1 VGQQQQIIKIPNIL
15 GGITFM
21 KADKF
26 IVTGLSSD
34 RIPDIKASINSRDGI
49 NAVRIDMQANTVTVD
64 YDEGR
69 YTEGDIKGF
78 ISQTGLNVTE

>member
-1 VGQQQQIIKIPNIL
+1 
-15 GGITFM
+15 M

-34 RIPDIKASINSRDGI
+34 RIPDIKASINSPDGI
-49 NAVRIDMQANTVTVD
+49 NAVRIAMQANTVTVD

>member
-1 VGQQQQIIKIPNIL
+1 
-15 GGITFM
+15 M
-21 KADKF
+21 KANKF
-26 IVTGLSSD
+26 IVNGLNSD
-34 RIPDIKASINSRDGI
+34 RIPDIKASIHSREGI

-78 ISQTGLNVTE
+78 VSQTGLNVTQVK